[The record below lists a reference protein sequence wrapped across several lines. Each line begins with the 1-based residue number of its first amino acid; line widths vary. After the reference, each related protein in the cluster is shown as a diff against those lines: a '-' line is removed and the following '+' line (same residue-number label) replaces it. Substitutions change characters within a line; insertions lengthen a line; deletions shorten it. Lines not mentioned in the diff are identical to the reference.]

1 MVRVLINFKDNDYG
15 SVFLGL
21 GKTLFNAFK
30 YHSLE
35 DIKNKHVLAY
45 NINNMLISHY
55 TLFKY
60 GNYMLY
66 KEDEER
72 YYNDLKV
79 SADRIY
85 INEEVDIYL
94 KKRLWNDNLES
105 VVIDLNLFRDNDET
119 VYLI

>member
-1 MVRVLINFKDNDYG
+1 MVRVLINFKDSDYG

-35 DIKNKHVLAY
+35 DIKHKHVLAY

-55 TLFKY
+55 TLFEY